1 MIINILK
8 SIKNAIHY
16 RWVMRNATSYTN
28 WMRSKGIHIGKNFKI
43 ATNGSLKNI
52 TIDMSRPSLV
62 YIGDNVTINKNF
74 TLVTHDFVSGVF
86 LNVFNDFLPSS
97 GKVTIGNNI
106 RFGVNCTVLKGVTI
120 GDNCFIA
127 AGAVVTKSIPAN
139 CIAGGVPAKVICM
152 LEDYYKKRLEQC
164 KGEAFEYAQ
173 SVFERFNRRPVPA
186 DFWEEF
192 PLFVNKS
199 NINQYPDI
207 PIERQLGRLYPI
219 WIEKHESVFNS
230 FEEFIEYALKYNLH
244 SESGK

>member
-1 MIINILK
+1 MNILNK
-8 SIKNAIHY
+8 IKNAIHH
-16 RWVMRNATSYTN
+16 RWVMRNTDSYVN
-28 WMRSKGIHIGKNFKI
+28 WMRSKGVHIGKNFKI
-43 ATNGSLKNI
+43 AANGSLQNV

-127 AGAVVTKSIPAN
+127 AGSIVTKSIPAN
-139 CIAGGVPAKVICM
+139 CIVGGVPAKVICT
-152 LEDYYKKRLEQC
+152 LEDYYNKRLELC
-164 KGEAFEYAQ
+164 KEEAYEYAQ
-173 SVFERFNRRPVPA
+173 SISNRFNRKPVPA

-199 NINQYPDI
+199 NITQYPDI
-207 PIERQLGRLYPI
+207 PIKRQLGRSYPI
-219 WIEKHESVFNS
+219 WIEKHESLFQS
-230 FEEFIEYALKYNLH
+230 FEDFIEYALKYNPH
-244 SESGK
+244 SENEK